1 MTKTERSILKK
12 LLTVVMETHE
22 EAWSSLESDDSF
34 WDAAQE
40 MLDFIEA
47 DEEEEELINNEEWD
61 LDGGSAG
68 LLGYDY

>member
-1 MTKTERSILKK
+1 MTKTERNILKK

-40 MLDFIEA
+40 MFDFIEA

>member
-1 MTKTERSILKK
+1 MTKTERDILKK
-12 LLTVVMETHE
+12 LLAVVIETHE

-47 DEEEEELINNEEWD
+47 DEEKEELINSEEWI
-61 LDGGSAG
+61 LEEESGGW
-68 LLGYDY
+68 LGYDY

>member
-47 DEEEEELINNEEWD
+47 DEEEEEFVNNEEWD

>member
-1 MTKTERSILKK
+1 MTRTERNILKK
-12 LLTVVMETHE
+12 LLAVVMETHE

-40 MLDFIEA
+40 MLEFIEA
-47 DEEEEELINNEEWD
+47 DEEEELINNEEWD
-61 LDGGSAG
+61 LDGGSVG

>member
-1 MTKTERSILKK
+1 MTRTERNILKK
-12 LLTVVMETHE
+12 LLAVIMETHE
-22 EAWSSLESDDSF
+22 EAWSSLENDDNF

-40 MLDFIEA
+40 MLEFIEA

>member
-1 MTKTERSILKK
+1 MTKTERNILKK

-22 EAWSSLESDDSF
+22 EAWSSLESDDNF

-47 DEEEEELINNEEWD
+47 DEEEEELINSEEWD

>member
-1 MTKTERSILKK
+1 MTKTERNILKK

-47 DEEEEELINNEEWD
+47 DEKEEELINSEEWD

>member
-1 MTKTERSILKK
+1 MTKTERNILKK

-22 EAWSSLESDDSF
+22 EAWSSLESDDNF

-47 DEEEEELINNEEWD
+47 DEEEEELINNERWVLEEES
-61 LDGGSAG
+61 GGW
-68 LLGYDY
+68 LGYDY

>member
-47 DEEEEELINNEEWD
+47 DEEEEEFVNNEELD

>member
-1 MTKTERSILKK
+1 MTRTERSILKK

-47 DEEEEELINNEEWD
+47 DEEEELINNEEWD

>member
-1 MTKTERSILKK
+1 MTKTERNILKK
-12 LLTVVMETHE
+12 LLAVVMETHE

-40 MLDFIEA
+40 MLEFIEA

-61 LDGGSAG
+61 LEEESGGW
-68 LLGYDY
+68 LGYDY

>member
-1 MTKTERSILKK
+1 MTKTERNILKK
-12 LLTVVMETHE
+12 LLAVVMETHE

-47 DEEEEELINNEEWD
+47 DEEEEELINNERWVLEEES
-61 LDGGSAG
+61 GGW
-68 LLGYDY
+68 LGYDY

>member
-1 MTKTERSILKK
+1 MTKTERNILKQ
-12 LLTVVMETHE
+12 LLAVVMETHE

-47 DEEEEELINNEEWD
+47 DEEEEELINSEEWD